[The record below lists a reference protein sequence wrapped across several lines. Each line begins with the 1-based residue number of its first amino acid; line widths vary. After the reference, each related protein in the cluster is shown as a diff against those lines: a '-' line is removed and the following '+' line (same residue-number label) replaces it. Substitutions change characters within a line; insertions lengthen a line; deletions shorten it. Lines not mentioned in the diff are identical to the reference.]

1 MAATFTIVGII
12 CAAALTAAFMV
23 WRKKRRSQE
32 RDIFESEY
40 QDYNADSSFKANDM
54 SALADGASISGYSQ
68 HIDTGYSV
76 APPPNAL
83 ASNRSSTVSNHAG
96 YGAFKNSARNQA
108 AQPPTVQLPSAA
120 MRQKSSLRNEVQI
133 PSNRLYQEPAVDENQ
148 SIYLMPNAAGQQ
160 DQRYSADSFYSSGK
174 MDSPVGTA
182 Q

>member
-1 MAATFTIVGII
+1 MAATFTIVGIV
-12 CAAALTAAFMV
+12 CVAGLTAAFMV
-23 WRKKRRSQE
+23 WRKKRRSE
-32 RDIFESEY
+32 EHDIFESEY

-54 SALADGASISGYSQ
+54 SALGDGASISGYSQ
-68 HIDTGYSV
+68 HIDTGYNV
-76 APPPNAL
+76 PPPPSGL

-108 AQPPTVQLPSAA
+108 QPPTIQPPSAA
-120 MRQKSSLRNEVQI
+120 MRQKSSLRNEVQV
-133 PSNRLYQEPAVDENQ
+133 PSSKLYQEPAVDENQ
-148 SIYLMPNAAGQQ
+148 SIYLMPQAAHQQ